1 MLSDEQLNK
10 NTSLEDKK
18 RYDLTATKKRAGGV
32 KLIFFINCCEFFGF
46 A

>member
-18 RYDLTATKKRAGGV
+18 IYDLTATTKKNWG
-32 KLIFFINCCEFFGF
+32 
-46 A
+46 